1 MFDGEIDEIL
11 VEHPSYQ
18 WSQALIYAMS
28 QDMTEQN
35 NEMIA
40 IMLQKIIGS
49 SAPKTSHSFKHLHA

>member
-1 MFDGEIDEIL
+1 MISISINDL
-11 VEHPSYQ
+11 K
-18 WSQALIYAMS
+18 IYVMS

-49 SAPKTSHSFKHLHA
+49 SAPKTSHSFKHLNAQKGNVT